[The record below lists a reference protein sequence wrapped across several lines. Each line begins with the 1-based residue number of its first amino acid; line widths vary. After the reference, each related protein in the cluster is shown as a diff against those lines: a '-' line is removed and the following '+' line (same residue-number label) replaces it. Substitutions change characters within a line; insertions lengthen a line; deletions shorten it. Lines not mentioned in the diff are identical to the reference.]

1 VEFASWSFIPQ
12 ALPEVE
18 ELNLCARGVHDKP
31 ESEVTS
37 LANVLA
43 MVDDLFFQAKI
54 VETARHLAV
63 DLRICTTPD
72 ALLAEISRET
82 PKLVVVDLNSRNQPL
97 QAIERMQAT
106 APGVPLVG
114 FLSHVQTELAEQA
127 QAAGCREVMPR
138 SKFTKDLATILARG
152 KSESK

>member
-1 VEFASWSFIPQ
+1 MCSRE
-12 ALPEVE
+12 
-18 ELNLCARGVHDKP
+18 VHDKP
-31 ESEVTS
+31 EREVAS

-43 MVDDLFFQAKI
+43 LVDDLFFQAKI

-72 ALLAEISRET
+72 ALLAEISKAT

-97 QAIERMQAT
+97 EAIQRMRAT
-106 APGVPLVG
+106 VPDVPLVG

-127 QAAGCREVMPR
+127 RAAGCREVMPR
-138 SKFTKDLATILARG
+138 SKFTNDLATILARG

>member
-1 VEFASWSFIPQ
+1 
-12 ALPEVE
+12 
-18 ELNLCARGVHDKP
+18 VHDKP
-31 ESEVTS
+31 EREVAS

-43 MVDDLFFQAKI
+43 LVDDLFFQAKI

-72 ALLAEISRET
+72 ALLAEISKAT

-97 QAIERMQAT
+97 EAIQRMLVT
-106 APGVPLVG
+106 APNMPLVA

-127 QAAGCREVMPR
+127 RAAGCREVMPR
-138 SKFTKDLATILARG
+138 SKFTNDLATILARG

>member
-1 VEFASWSFIPQ
+1 MCGR
-12 ALPEVE
+12 
-18 ELNLCARGVHDKP
+18 ELHDKP
-31 ESEVTS
+31 EREVAS

-43 MVDDLFFQAKI
+43 LVDDLFFQAKI

-72 ALLAEISRET
+72 ALLAEISKAT

-97 QAIERMQAT
+97 EAIQRMQAT
-106 APGVPLVG
+106 APDVPLVG

-127 QAAGCREVMPR
+127 HAAGCREVMPR
-138 SKFTKDLATILARG
+138 SKFTNDLATILARG

>member
-1 VEFASWSFIPQ
+1 
-12 ALPEVE
+12 VE
-18 ELNLCARGVHDKP
+18 ELNLCTREVHDKP
-31 ESEVTS
+31 EREVKS

-72 ALLAEISRET
+72 ALLAEISKAT

-97 QAIERMQAT
+97 DAIQRMQAT
-106 APGVPLVG
+106 APDVPLVG

-127 QAAGCREVMPR
+127 HAAGCREVMPR
-138 SKFTKDLATILARG
+138 SKFTNDLATILARG

>member
-1 VEFASWSFIPQ
+1 
-12 ALPEVE
+12 
-18 ELNLCARGVHDKP
+18 VHDKP
-31 ESEVTS
+31 EREVAS

-43 MVDDLFFQAKI
+43 LVDDLFFQAKI

-72 ALLAEISRET
+72 ALLAEISKAT

-97 QAIERMQAT
+97 EAIQRMRAT
-106 APGVPLVG
+106 VPDVPLVG

-127 QAAGCREVMPR
+127 RAAGCREVMPR
-138 SKFTKDLATILARG
+138 SKFTNDLATILARG

>member
-1 VEFASWSFIPQ
+1 
-12 ALPEVE
+12 VE
-18 ELNLCARGVHDKP
+18 ELNLCSREAHDKP
-31 ESEVTS
+31 EREVAR

-72 ALLAEISRET
+72 ALLTEISKAT

-97 QAIERMQAT
+97 EAIQRMQAA
-106 APGVPLVG
+106 APDVPLVG

-127 QAAGCREVMPR
+127 HAAGCREVMPR
-138 SKFTKDLATILARG
+138 SKFTNDLATILARG